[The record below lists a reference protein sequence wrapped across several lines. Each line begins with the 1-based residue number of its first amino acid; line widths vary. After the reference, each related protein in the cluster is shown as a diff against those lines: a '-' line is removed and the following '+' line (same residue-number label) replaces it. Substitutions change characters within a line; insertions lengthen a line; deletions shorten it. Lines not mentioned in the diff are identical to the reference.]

1 MAQRE
6 NLDQRSGYKRAN
18 MAPGNVGAG
27 RFEEQGRGQMG
38 TGFNTRTTGESEG
51 YCANP
56 ATTNLPKE
64 FETHVNI
71 IEKVPEMKTVTKTD
85 YVKKLEE
92 REEMHTVPRTHVV
105 QEEKE
110 VTHTVPRVKEVPRTR
125 EEIRHRVVEERVQ
138 VPYTEK
144 IVEQVPVTKTET
156 VPRVVREDV
165 QERVKVP
172 HVTEVPVQRQVQMP
186 TGKYCEQEVDEY
198 THKGAPHM
206 MGTTGTTG
214 TTRLQRTGS
223 SSSSSSASSSDEE
236 GVGKQ
241 SLGDKIKSK
250 LPGGHKKSHRRTGE
264 MVGATTGTGVA
275 HMSGAGLTGKDIG
288 TGVGTGRHTGTGV
301 GTGMGGPVTG
311 TERTALSHDAGLGHT
326 GMGTGHN
333 VTGTGTGLTGTGVN
347 RTGMTGT
354 ETGTGLGHMTGAGTG
369 VAPHTTGTS
378 HPGPSPNLTGRPAPG
393 ETGATA
399 AAGEHHEKKGFFK
412 KIEEKLTGHH

>member
-6 NLDQRSGYKRAN
+6 NLSGYERAN
-18 MAPGNVGAG
+18 MAPGNMGAG

-92 REEMHTVPRTHVV
+92 REEVRTVPRSRVV

-156 VPRVVREDV
+156 VPRVVREEV
-165 QERVKVP
+165 QERVRVP
-172 HVTEVPVQRQVQMP
+172 HVTEVPVQRQVQVP

-214 TTRLQRTGS
+214 LQRTGS
-223 SSSSSSASSSDEE
+223 SSSSSSSSSDEE
-236 GVGKQ
+236 GAGGQ

-250 LPGGHKKSHRRTGE
+250 MPGGHKKSHRRTGE
-264 MVGATTGTGVA
+264 MAGATTGTGVA
-275 HMSGAGLTGKDIG
+275 HMSGAGLTG
-288 TGVGTGRHTGTGV
+288 TQTGTGY

-311 TERTALSHDAGLGHT
+311 TGRTALSHDAGLGHT

-333 VTGTGTGLTGTGVN
+333 VTGTG
-347 RTGMTGT
+347 M
-354 ETGTGLGHMTGAGTG
+354 TGTGLGHMTGAGTG
-369 VAPHTTGTS
+369 VAPHTTGTT

-393 ETGATA
+393 EAGATA
-399 AAGEHHEKKGFFK
+399 AATEHHEKKGFFK

>member
-6 NLDQRSGYKRAN
+6 NLDQRSGYERAN
-18 MAPGNVGAG
+18 MAPGNMGAG

-38 TGFNTRTTGESEG
+38 TGFNTRTTGESAG

-92 REEMHTVPRTHVV
+92 REEVVTVPRTRVV

-172 HVTEVPVQRQVQMP
+172 HVTEVPVQRQVQVP

-214 TTRLQRTGS
+214 LQRTGS

-236 GVGKQ
+236 GAGKQ

-264 MVGATTGTGVA
+264 MAGATTGTGVA
-275 HMSGAGLTGKDIG
+275 HMSGTALTG
-288 TGVGTGRHTGTGV
+288 THTTGTGY

-311 TERTALSHDAGLGHT
+311 TGRTALSHDAGLGHT

-333 VTGTGTGLTGTGVN
+333 VTGTGTGLTGTG
-347 RTGMTGT
+347 MTG
-354 ETGTGLGHMTGAGTG
+354 TGTGLSHLPGAGTG
-369 VAPHTTGTS
+369 VAPHPTGTTPHS
-378 HPGPSPNLTGRPAPG
+378 GLTPNLTGRPAPG
-393 ETGATA
+393 EAGATA
-399 AAGEHHEKKGFFK
+399 TAGEHHEKKGFFK
-412 KIEEKLTGHH
+412 KIEEKLTGHHS